1 MKEAEQTAI
10 AAKYSIELMVIQGS
24 SLVFECT

>member
-1 MKEAEQTAI
+1 MKEAEQIAI
-10 AAKYSIELMVIQGS
+10 AAKYSIEVMVIQGS